1 LAAVL
6 AIIFCWWYS
15 GFSPPGNVAD
25 TSFAEEYTIG
35 NFQNATRLYIDQQ
48 GEIFVIN
55 RDQNTIYCFRSDAE
69 QGISIGGYGWS
80 SSAFDQPTGVAS
92 DGVNVYISDYGNHR
106 IQRFDRSFNFISSL
120 STRDTNVTAARFGYP
135 LGVGLSGQGDLFILD
150 GENLRVLKFSSTTN
164 YSMTFGNLE
173 REEARIHEPQ
183 KMVVTSTGSVYIAE
197 RNYILSYDA
206 FGNFLGSI
214 GDGTCAGLVGFCVT
228 DESIV
233 AASNDQL
240 WFFSVKGELRGQYS
254 VHYFFT
260 ETALQKI
267 TDVALVGDKLYLLS
281 TDKVH
286 VFKIVIR

>member
-1 LAAVL
+1 
-6 AIIFCWWYS
+6 
-15 GFSPPGNVAD
+15 
-25 TSFAEEYTIG
+25 
-35 NFQNATRLYIDQQ
+35 
-48 GEIFVIN
+48 
-55 RDQNTIYCFRSDAE
+55 
-69 QGISIGGYGWS
+69 
-80 SSAFDQPTGVAS
+80 
-92 DGVNVYISDYGNHR
+92 
-106 IQRFDRSFNFISSL
+106 
-120 STRDTNVTAARFGYP
+120 
-135 LGVGLSGQGDLFILD
+135 
-150 GENLRVLKFSSTTN
+150 
-164 YSMTFGNLE
+164 
-173 REEARIHEPQ
+173 
-183 KMVVTSTGSVYIAE
+183 MVVTSTGSVYIAE

-214 GDGTCAGLVGFCVT
+214 GDGTCAGLVGFCVA